1 MATTLTQSQTKDE
14 SQTEDGT
21 QAHTPAALPPL
32 PHKPVRIP
40 TAQLSSQ
47 PIVNR
52 RCLQQQRAQ
61 PSILLS
67 PGEHGAAFAALG
79 HLWSTVAA
87 GDSTCSLAFTIASL
101 AAALSDARK
110 TT

>member
-52 RCLQQQRAQ
+52 RCLQQQVSTIVSTDRGEIRSMSYSPTERSCRRSCHQ
-61 PSILLS
+61 SPS
-67 PGEHGAAFAALG
+67 AA
-79 HLWSTVAA
+79 
-87 GDSTCSLAFTIASL
+87 
-101 AAALSDARK
+101 
-110 TT
+110 